1 MLDAS
6 SLEGWQRSSP
16 DDNFRAR
23 TIPRAPAREL
33 EGITLGK
40 GTSHLPAFC
49 LRFCLMVLLK
59 TLALSTCKAS
69 IESLSAAARMK
80 KYVAVKKTSAKV
92 NRLE

>member
-1 MLDAS
+1 MTTSVPAPFPEHQPES
-6 SLEGWQRSSP
+6 QRE
-16 DDNFRAR
+16 F
-23 TIPRAPAREL
+23 
-33 EGITLGK
+33 TLGK